1 MEAIQKF
8 MDFVTENWTAIFAVI
23 VICIAIC
30 QQIQAFLRKSKEE
43 QEAIIME
50 QIEIAKEQ
58 VREIMLKLVTEAEKD
73 YREWIKAGEI
83 KRAQVIDAVF
93 EKYPILLMVTNQAE
107 LIEWLDKTIDEALKK
122 MRKIFE
128 ENEKAE
134 TTGYSVAGWIFR
146 KQITEGETE
155 KG

>member
-1 MEAIQKF
+1 MESINKF
-8 MDFVTENWTAIFAVI
+8 MNFLIENWTMLCAIVVI
-23 VICIAIC
+23 GIAAYEWV
-30 QQIQAFLRKSKEE
+30 QNFLKKSKEE
-43 QEAIIME
+43 QEAIIQE

-107 LIEWLDKTIDEALKK
+107 LIEWMDKTIDEALKK

-128 ENEKAE
+128 ENEKQA
-134 TTGYSVAGWIFR
+134 VAGWPFS
-146 KQITEGETE
+146 KQITEGDTE

>member
-8 MDFVTENWTAIFAVI
+8 MNFVAENWTAIFAVI
-23 VICIAIC
+23 VIGIAIY
-30 QQIQAFLRKSKEE
+30 QQVQAFLRKTKEE
-43 QEAIIME
+43 QQAIIME

-107 LIEWLDKTIDEALKK
+107 LIEWMDKTIDEALKK

-134 TTGYSVAGWIFR
+134 AAAWPLR
-146 KQITEGETE
+146 KQITEGNEA

>member
-8 MDFVTENWTAIFAVI
+8 MDFIVENWTMICAVI
-23 VICIAIC
+23 VIGIAVYEYV
-30 QQIQAFLRKSKEE
+30 QNFLKKSKEE
-43 QEAIIME
+43 QEAIIRQ

-83 KRAQVIDAVF
+83 KRAQVIDAIF

-107 LIEWLDKTIDEALKK
+107 LIAWMDETIDEALKK

-128 ENEKAE
+128 ENEKQE
-134 TTGYSVAGWIFR
+134 VAGWPFR
-146 KQITEGETE
+146 KQLTEGEAAE
-155 KG
+155 G

>member
-1 MEAIQKF
+1 MESVQKF
-8 MDFVTENWTAIFAVI
+8 MDFIVENWTMICAVI
-23 VICIAIC
+23 VIGIAVYEYV
-30 QQIQAFLRKSKEE
+30 QNFLKKSKEE
-43 QEAIIME
+43 QEAIIRQ

-83 KRAQVIDAVF
+83 KRAQVIDAIF

-107 LIEWLDKTIDEALKK
+107 LIAWMDETIDEALKK

-128 ENEKAE
+128 ENEKQE
-134 TTGYSVAGWIFR
+134 VAGWPFR
-146 KQITEGETE
+146 KQLTEGEAAE
-155 KG
+155 G

>member
-1 MEAIQKF
+1 MESIQKF
-8 MDFVTENWTAIFAVI
+8 MNFLVENWTMIFALI
-23 VICIAIC
+23 VIGIAVFE
-30 QQIQAFLRKSKEE
+30 QVRSFLKKSKEE
-43 QEAIIME
+43 QEEIIRQ

-107 LIEWLDKTIDEALKK
+107 LIAWMDDVIDEALKK

-128 ENEKAE
+128 ENEKQE
-134 TTGYSVAGWIFR
+134 VAGWPFS
-146 KQITEGETE
+146 KQLTEGEE
-155 KG
+155 AEG

>member
-1 MEAIQKF
+1 MESINKF
-8 MDFVTENWTAIFAVI
+8 MNFIVENWTMLCAIVVI
-23 VICIAIC
+23 GIAAYEW
-30 QQIQAFLRKSKEE
+30 IQNFLKKSKEE
-43 QEAIIME
+43 QETIIRE

-83 KRAQVIDAVF
+83 KRAQVIDAIF

-107 LIEWLDKTIDEALKK
+107 LIQWLDDTIDEALKK

-128 ENEKAE
+128 ENEKQAI
-134 TTGYSVAGWIFR
+134 AGWPFR
-146 KQITEGETE
+146 KQIQADETAE
-155 KG
+155 E

>member
-1 MEAIQKF
+1 MESVQKF
-8 MDFVTENWTAIFAVI
+8 MDFIVANWTMICAVI
-23 VICIAIC
+23 VIGIAVYEYV
-30 QQIQAFLRKSKEE
+30 QNFLKKSKEE
-43 QEAIIME
+43 QEAIIRQ

-107 LIEWLDKTIDEALKK
+107 LIAWMDDVIDEALKK

-128 ENEKAE
+128 ENEKQE
-134 TTGYSVAGWIFR
+134 VAGWPFR
-146 KQITEGETE
+146 KQLTEGEE
-155 KG
+155 AEG

>member
-8 MDFVTENWTAIFAVI
+8 MNFIMENWTAIFAVI
-23 VICIAIC
+23 VICIAVY
-30 QQIQAFLRKSKEE
+30 QQVQVFLRKSKEE
-43 QEAIIME
+43 QQAIIME

-93 EKYPILLMVTNQAE
+93 EKYPILLMVTNQQE
-107 LIEWLDKTIDEALKK
+107 LIQWMDDTIDEALKK

-128 ENEKAE
+128 ENEKQA
-134 TTGYSVAGWIFR
+134 VAGWPFR
-146 KQITEGETE
+146 KQLTEGEE
-155 KG
+155 AEG

>member
-1 MEAIQKF
+1 MESIQKF
-8 MDFVTENWTAIFAVI
+8 MDFMVENWTAIFALI
-23 VICIAIC
+23 VICIAGY
-30 QQIQAFLRKSKEE
+30 QQVRAFLRKSKEE
-43 QEAIIME
+43 QEAIILE

-93 EKYPILLMVTNQAE
+93 EKYPILLLVTNQAE
-107 LIEWLDKTIDEALKK
+107 LIEWMDDVIDEALKK

-128 ENEKAE
+128 ENEKLEA
-134 TTGYSVAGWIFR
+134 AGKFAK
-146 KQITEGETE
+146 KQVPEDKKAG
-155 KG
+155 G